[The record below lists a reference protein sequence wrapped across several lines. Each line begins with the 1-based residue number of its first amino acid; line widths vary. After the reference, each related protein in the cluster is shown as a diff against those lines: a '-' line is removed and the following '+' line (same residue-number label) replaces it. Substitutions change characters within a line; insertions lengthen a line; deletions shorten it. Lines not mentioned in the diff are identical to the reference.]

1 MFLFAKSY
9 PVWCSNESEKSDQY
23 RIFRKKFTLKSDGRY
38 FMDIAAD
45 STYAVYINGKVVPC
59 QQRADF
65 PGDISGS
72 RVEITDF
79 VTSGENVIVAEVHY
93 TGERFLTYRPGQAF
107 LWLELHDGVET
118 LLATDESWKWCI
130 APDYQSGLNCKLTSQ
145 LGFVFCK
152 DARKS
157 IDFAALDYD
166 DSAWA
171 NAVKVAGSE
180 NWKKFLRE
188 TPYLYVPQLLELPR
202 PEAVICQMGY
212 LKREAE
218 DETFAKSAFRDFLS
232 PRRARE
238 FFAEFDESQL
248 SDDMMRRNMRCIPDK
263 LFNFKFAPLPENAD
277 GYYVICDTGKE
288 TVGFIDLDISV
299 PEGAVIDICHGEH
312 LDDGRVRSFV
322 GGRNFAD
329 RLIAKAGENRF
340 IYRHRRIGGRYIE
353 LHITNCRQGEVSLRY
368 AGILP
373 LELPLPPQ
381 AEFHSED
388 RLLEEINK
396 VSIDTLKLCMH
407 EHYEDCPWREQ
418 GLYAYDSRNQILYG
432 YHVWGNY
439 QYVRASLDLLGK
451 SFDGQRYLEL
461 NAPGYSTLTIPVFT
475 MVWIV
480 ELYEFYLYSGFSVTA
495 ENWLPQVDKIIDAAL
510 AEKVENF
517 PGLYHSGT
525 GSRIWNFSEWNG
537 KLSSLKEHPQAPY
550 NVYFCEA
557 LRAAAKL
564 HTIFQH
570 EERAAFLQNK
580 ADELAAVIEK
590 AFFSGN
596 KGFYTAIA
604 GQDDDGYE
612 HIQAIMLA
620 NKLVPENKQ
629 AQIVALFDKGNLCGI
644 DLSALYYLV
653 SGLMQHGP
661 AARKTL
667 TRLLRDIL
675 EPVVLSGATSLW
687 ETRHGADDFG
697 FAGSLCHGWSSVM
710 PYFCGHCILGVTP
723 VKAGFRHF
731 EVKPYTAGLSH
742 ASGSVPT
749 PLGMIEVSWQKKDD
763 GLHVKVRHPEGM
775 TCIPAEFEEC
785 PVAIWDIAVA
795 PRC

>member
-9 PVWCSNESEKSDQY
+9 PVWCSNESEKSDRY

-45 STYAVYINGKVVPC
+45 STYVVYINGKVVPC

-72 RVEITDF
+72 RVEITGL
-79 VTSGENVIVAEVHY
+79 VSAGENIIAVEVHY
-93 TGERFLTYRPGQAF
+93 NGERFLTYRPGQPF

-118 LLATDESWKWCI
+118 LLATDESWKW
-130 APDYQSGLNCKLTSQ
+130 ADSPDYQSDLNCKLTSQ
-145 LGFVFCK
+145 LGFVFCR

-157 IDFAALDYD
+157 TGFAALEFD
-166 DSAWA
+166 DSAWK

-188 TPYLYVPQLLELPR
+188 TPYLYVPQLLELPP
-202 PEAVICQMGY
+202 PEVTICQMGY
-212 LKREAE
+212 LKREE
-218 DETFAKSAFRDFLS
+218 NDKTFAEMAFHDFLS
-232 PRRARE
+232 PRRPRE
-238 FFAEFDESQL
+238 FFAEFDQSQL
-248 SDDMMRRNMRCIPDK
+248 RDDMIRRSMRCIPDK
-263 LFNFKFAPLPENAD
+263 LFSFKFAPLPENAD
-277 GYYVICDTGKE
+277 GYYVICDTGRE
-288 TVGFIDLDISV
+288 TVGFLDLDITA
-299 PEGAVIDICHGEH
+299 PDGAVIDICHGEH

-329 RLIAKAGENRF
+329 RLIARAGENRF
-340 IYRHRRIGGRYIE
+340 VYRHRRVGGRYVE
-353 LHITNCRQGEVSLRY
+353 LHITNCRNGEVSLRY

-373 LELPLPPQ
+373 LELPLPEA
-381 AEFHSED
+381 AEFHCED
-388 RLLEEINK
+388 RMLSVINK

-439 QYVRASLDLLGK
+439 QYARASLDLLGK
-451 SFDGQRYLEL
+451 SFDGVRYLEL
-461 NAPGYSTLTIPVFT
+461 TAPGYTTLTIPVWSLA
-475 MVWIV
+475 WIV
-480 ELYEFYLYSGFSVTA
+480 ELYEFYLYSGFTVTA
-495 ENWLPQVDKIIDAAL
+495 ENWLPQVDKIIDVAL
-510 AEKVENF
+510 AEMVENF
-517 PGLYHSGT
+517 PGLYHSGS

-537 KLSSLKEHPQAPY
+537 KLSSLKEHPPSPY
-550 NVYFCEA
+550 NIYLCEA

-564 HTIFQH
+564 HAVFHH
-570 EERAAFLQNK
+570 EQRAGFLNQK

-590 AFFSGN
+590 AFYSEN

-604 GQDDDGYE
+604 GQDDEGYE

-620 NKLVPENKQ
+620 NEMVPESKQ
-629 AQIVALFDKGNLCGI
+629 PQIVEHFGKGGLRGI

-653 SGLMQHGP
+653 SGLMKHGP
-661 AARKTL
+661 AAREIL
-667 TRLLRDIL
+667 TRLLRNIF

-687 ETRHGADDFG
+687 ETRQGADDFG
-697 FAGSLCHGWSSVM
+697 YAGSLCHGWSSVM

-723 VKAGFRHF
+723 VEAGFRHF
-731 EVKPYTAGLSH
+731 EVKPYTAGLTH
-742 ASGSVPT
+742 ADGSVPT

-775 TCIPAEFEEC
+775 KCIPAEYEEC
-785 PVAIWDIAVA
+785 PVAVWDIAPA
-795 PRC
+795 RS